1 MSVRNCRCSLH
12 NSPEEDRSL
21 QLRKKQNFVTRMFC
35 FELYDSQFDKGGYN
49 IMWWLYTG
57 SGLISI
63 LHSPSPSSTIPHKL
77 GDLPRYPRSVS
88 RHLAQWRHRNAPLIR
103 TNRRSLVRFR
113 GWTVRSGAF
122 VCGVCECVRMNCCF
136 CGSYWRILEY
146 NSCYCVT
153 HFKDYISLFTV
164 YV

>member
-1 MSVRNCRCSLH
+1 MC
-12 NSPEEDRSL
+12 
-21 QLRKKQNFVTRMFC
+21 
-35 FELYDSQFDKGGYN
+35 
-49 IMWWLYTG
+49 WLYTG

-136 CGSYWRILEY
+136 CRSYWRILEY
-146 NSCYCVT
+146 NSCYCVET
-153 HFKDYISLFTV
+153 FKDYITLFTV
-164 YV
+164 YVWISRFVETFHGAQVLSTWMSQDLVSICACRNVH